1 MTEQQIND
9 LVHAITQNVL
19 SRLQTSTSTSLSS
32 SKSTSCCSN
41 DPETCKDCG
50 HCASKRTEAVKE
62 FVNSG
67 VARISTAPNI
77 APVSPDMA
85 KLIDHTL
92 LKPAATS
99 EEIIK
104 LCQEAKQFGFATV
117 CINPTYV
124 KLAKEQLQGT
134 PVKVCTVVGF
144 PLGATT
150 TTSKVCETLQAVVDG
165 ADEIDMVINIGLL
178 KSSRYREVE
187 EDIHAVVQACQG
199 RVSKVIIET
208 ALLSDEEKVTAS
220 ILAKAAGAD
229 YVKTSTGFAS
239 GGATAKDVALMRKAV
254 GPEMGVKASGGIKDA
269 AMAASMV
276 QAGATRLGTS
286 ASIAIVK
293 GSPKS

>member
-9 LVHAITQNVL
+9 LVNAITKNVL
-19 SRLQTSTSTSLSS
+19 TRLQPSRGEVTSPLPQGICT
-32 SKSTSCCSN
+32 N

-50 HCASKRTEAVKE
+50 HCISKRTGAVKE
-62 FVNSG
+62 FVDAG
-67 VARISTAPNI
+67 VARISSAPNI
-77 APVSPDMA
+77 PQIPAGMSL
-85 KLIDHTL
+85 LIDHTL
-92 LKPAATS
+92 LKPTATPEDIS
-99 EEIIK
+99 K

-178 KSSRYREVE
+178 KAGRVKEVE
-187 EDIHAVVQACQG
+187 EDIRAVAQACQG
-199 RVSKVIIET
+199 RVLKVIIET

-229 YVKTSTGFAS
+229 FVKTSTGFAS

-254 GPEMGVKASGGIKDA
+254 GPEMGVKASGGIRDLA
-269 AMAASMV
+269 TAEQMV

-293 GSPKS
+293 GK

>member
-1 MTEQQIND
+1 
-9 LVHAITQNVL
+9 
-19 SRLQTSTSTSLSS
+19 
-32 SKSTSCCSN
+32 
-41 DPETCKDCG
+41 
-50 HCASKRTEAVKE
+50 
-62 FVNSG
+62 
-67 VARISTAPNI
+67 
-77 APVSPDMA
+77 MA

-92 LKPAATS
+92 LKPAATM

-124 KLAKEQLQGT
+124 KLAKEQLLGT

-178 KSSRYREVE
+178 KSGKYKEVE

-254 GPEMGVKASGGIKDA
+254 GPDMGVKASGGIRDT
-269 AMAASMV
+269 AMAASMI

-293 GSPKS
+293 GSPQS